1 MGKRVV
7 VESHDH
13 HHQQHSNNHHHVTPV
28 TTGAR
33 NIRKR
38 KCNSN
43 GNANTNHSSD
53 KITNKA
59 QRMSSSS
66 GHEWHE
72 NDDED
77 SSSNDG
83 PPEVVQTPRNLS
95 SKQANNS
102 SILLNNSLNVSL
114 ANEPNAS
121 LTESPKPVYTLRPSV
136 VNGTVLYDLNEKPWR
151 LGRPIGKGNFGEIFL
166 ASDNISIPVTNE
178 NAKFVVKIEPHSNG
192 PLFVEI
198 HCLMNTAKKDKFI
211 KTEPKA
217 EENHHHHNKSAVT
230 PSAANSI
237 LSEPP
242 SGIPDYIA
250 SGSHFFGNAR
260 YRFLVLPRFD
270 RDLHSLIKKC
280 RVHQKSVLTL
290 AIHIINVLENL
301 HDKGYCHNDVKAQNL
316 MISKCKYFAQPRKS
330 SASGFSTTTTTT
342 KNNGKHIKS
351 SSKYDDHYEEKQQT
365 TDSGNSSEQ
374 EANDDDDEDFVVKRK
389 VYNKVID
396 ENYDDDDEEEEDNDD
411 DEEDDDDDDEDFDDG
426 ATTNSTNSNSLDNYR
441 TPVNKRHTQKR
452 KTSRNVVP
460 YSGSNP
466 VRSCRREKSN
476 PMYDEMV
483 SSHYLR
489 PTKRVSY
496 LEFFNEDNASNSNGI
511 AEDMRSLSSDEES
524 EEFLPPGSAKKS
536 SASRSK
542 SRRLTRRQEQLL
554 AANNKKHSSI
564 KASKQQIVDKDEK
577 KKPIKMETPEEQQQR
592 ILVEEERIFLI
603 DYGLA
608 SKFMDNGIHRPF
620 VMDQRRAHDG
630 TLEFTSRD
638 AHMGAHSRR
647 SDMECLG
654 YNLLFWSQGYLPWK
668 EAATNQ
674 QQEKVHR
681 AKEYLMTDVREMLR
695 QIYGK
700 QVPKY
705 LGEYLH
711 LVGQLNYHE
720 RPDYNRYRRLFERE
734 YEQLGYPLADMQ
746 LQMTEIQRT
755 CVRVKEEIENKND
768 FFDMNRANGVFNLA
782 YNVMQTAVGGTPFHE
797 RTLSNRVSPKNL
809 RSKSDKK
816 APKKKKFSWTEI
828 LSQDPDLIAR
838 ERAEREFDREEE
850 LSDVQ
855 QDIVRRYQG
864 KPTYAIRQVLHR
876 MGCPIEEYEKQRD
889 DEEKARHKN
898 KTKQKKEEEEENDI
912 EVDACDGGV
921 GENSE
926 PMEVDDEHE
935 SEDAETDATD
945 ASEQQKTTNSRRQK
959 SNGRV
964 RSSTTTTKRTKVG
977 ASRKLILKTPNSLPS
992 EKPNAADDTPDTQTE
1007 RRTTR
1012 KRYASKVKLS
1022 TPSNSTPVSS
1032 IVNGGG
1038 CSSTTTKTAKSAAK
1052 PTSKRG
1058 SAITKSSRKTAIT
1071 ATPAAASAAGEV
1083 EQQEPQT
1090 TNATKRERRTRRCL
1104 LKTEQYG
1111 GLLDDDSNSNYT
1123 PEGYAWKGGNN
1134 TESVYT
1140 RNCRK

>member
-1 MGKRVV
+1 MGKRIV

-13 HHQQHSNNHHHVTPV
+13 HHQQHSNNNHHHVTPV

-43 GNANTNHSSD
+43 GNATEQHHAND
-53 KITNKA
+53 KINNSKA
-59 QRMSSSS
+59 KRMSSSS

-83 PPEVVQTPRNLS
+83 PPEVAQTPRNLS

-102 SILLNNSLNVSL
+102 SILLNNSLNISL

-198 HCLMNTAKKDKFI
+198 HCLMNTAKKEKYI
-211 KTEPKA
+211 KTEPKVEA
-217 EENHHHHNKSAVT
+217 HKSAT
-230 PSAANSI
+230 TTTSAANPPI

-316 MISKCKYFAQPRKS
+316 MISKCKYFAQSRK
-330 SASGFSTTTTTT
+330 ASPANENEATGYSTTTS
-342 KNNGKHIKS
+342 NNGGKHIKS

-389 VYNKVID
+389 VYNRVID
-396 ENYDDDDEEEEDNDD
+396 DTYHDGDDDDDEEEE
-411 DEEDDDDDDEDFDDG
+411 EEDEDDDEDFDDG

-441 TPVNKRHTQKR
+441 TPIHKKRTQKQ
-452 KTSRNVVP
+452 KSSRSVVP

-496 LEFFNEDNASNSNGI
+496 LEFFNEDNASSSNSVADDVQSI
-511 AEDMRSLSSDEES
+511 SSDDES
-524 EEFLPPGSAKKS
+524 EEFVPPGSAKKS
-536 SASRSK
+536 VGRS
-542 SRRLTRRQEQLL
+542 SNRRLTRRQEQLL
-554 AANNKKHSSI
+554 AKNNKKLASIKRNKRHQEEEEENDKKKSI
-564 KASKQQIVDKDEK
+564 KAEATQ
-577 KKPIKMETPEEQQQR
+577 EEDQQQR
-592 ILVEEERIFLI
+592 ILVEDERIFLI

-720 RPDYNRYRRLFERE
+720 RPDYSRYRRLFERE
-734 YEQLGYPLADMQ
+734 YEQLGYPLADMH
-746 LQMTEIQRT
+746 LKMSEIQRT

-768 FFDMNRANGVFNLA
+768 FFDMNRANGVFNMA
-782 YNVMQTAVGGTPFHE
+782 YNVMHSAVGGTPFHE

-816 APKKKKFSWTEI
+816 ATKKNKFSWTEI

-850 LSDVQ
+850 LSDIQ
-855 QDIVRRYQG
+855 QDTVRRYQG

-876 MGCPIEEYEKQRD
+876 MGCPVEQYEQQRD
-889 DEEKARHKN
+889 EEIKARLKD
-898 KTKQKKEEEEENDI
+898 KIKQDREEQNDVEMEECDE
-912 EVDACDGGV
+912 ADGGT
-921 GENSE
+921 GDTCEA
-926 PMEVDDEHE
+926 MDVDDDVNE
-935 SEDAETDATD
+935 SEEVETDATD
-945 ASEQQKTTNSRRQK
+945 NSEQVHTTNSRRQK
-959 SNGRV
+959 VSSSRV
-964 RSSTTTTKRTKVG
+964 RSSTSNKRTKVS
-977 ASRKLILKTPNSLPS
+977 AARKLVLKTPNGVAS
-992 EKPNAADDTPDTQTE
+992 DTPGDKK
-1007 RRTTR
+1007 TTR
-1012 KRYASKVKLS
+1012 KKYASKVKMLS
-1022 TPSNSTPVSS
+1022 PSNSTPVTS
-1032 IVNGGG
+1032 IV
-1038 CSSTTTKTAKSAAK
+1038 STAKTAKSTAK
-1052 PTSKRG
+1052 STTKRG
-1058 SAITKSSRKTAIT
+1058 SAMTKSSRKTAIT
-1071 ATPAAASAAGEV
+1071 SAAVTAASAAGEV
-1083 EQQEPQT
+1083 EQHEQSS
-1090 TNATKRERRTRRCL
+1090 NTKRERRTRRCL
-1104 LKTEQYG
+1104 LKTEQV

-1123 PEGYAWKGGNN
+1123 PEGYMWKAGNH

-1140 RNCRK
+1140 RNCKK